1 MEEGVRQTRRI
12 IAKDKK
18 MYDEK
23 RDKEDV
29 DTEEKNEEKIMK
41 TRMNGIRR

>member
-1 MEEGVRQTRRI
+1 
-12 IAKDKK
+12 

-41 TRMNGIRR
+41 TRMNRIRR